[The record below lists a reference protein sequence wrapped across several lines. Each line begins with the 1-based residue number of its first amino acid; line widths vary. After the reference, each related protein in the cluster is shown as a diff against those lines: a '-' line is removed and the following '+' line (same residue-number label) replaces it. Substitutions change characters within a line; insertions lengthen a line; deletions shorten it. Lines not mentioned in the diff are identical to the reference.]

1 MAKTILQL
9 TNLEWAPATLPDSA
23 LVLVCMQAEFRVGP
37 LRLDNIDA
45 AIDEARTLLDRFRS
59 AGAPVVHVA
68 RAGDAGDL
76 FDRVKPAGKFI
87 SELAPLPG
95 EIVLETRT
103 PNPFVST
110 QLELFMRARNVVDIV
125 FAGCSSHSSLSSAVR
140 YAAEHGFRPTV
151 VSSACATRDLPGPGG
166 NTLPA
171 QVTHLSAMASLADR
185 HARVVEYASEIRA
198 MKRELLTG

>member
-1 MAKTILQL
+1 MAQTILQL
-9 TNLEWAPATLPDSA
+9 TNHEWAPATLPDSA
-23 LVLVCMQAEFRVGP
+23 LVLVCMQAEFRDGP
-37 LRLDNIDA
+37 LRLNNIDA
-45 AIDEARTLLDRFRS
+45 AIDEARTLLDRYRG

-68 RAGDAGDL
+68 RAGDSGDF
-76 FDRVKPAGKFI
+76 FDRITPAGRFI
-87 SELAPLPG
+87 SELTPLPG

-110 QLELFMRARNVVDIV
+110 KLDLLLRARNVVDVV

-166 NTLPA
+166 ITLPA
-171 QVTHLSAMASLADR
+171 QVIHLSAMASLADR
-185 HARVVEYASEIRA
+185 HACVVEHASHIREL
-198 MKRELLTG
+198 KRELLTG

>member
-1 MAKTILQL
+1 M
-9 TNLEWAPATLPDSA
+9 
-23 LVLVCMQAEFRVGP
+23 
-37 LRLDNIDA
+37 
-45 AIDEARTLLDRFRS
+45 
-59 AGAPVVHVA
+59 VHVA
-68 RAGDAGDL
+68 RAGDSGDF
-76 FDRVKPAGKFI
+76 FDRVKAAGKFI

-110 QLELFMRARNVVDIV
+110 NLELLLRARNVVDIV

-140 YAAEHGFRPTV
+140 YAAEHSFRPTV

-166 NTLPA
+166 ITLPA
-171 QVTHLSAMASLADR
+171 QVIHLSAMASLADR
-185 HARVVEYASEIRA
+185 HACVVEYASQIRA